1 MSVFLSF
8 RNFDACPISGFDI
21 VLFVCLF
28 VCLFRIFLSFGYV
41 TIAGEGLQILTFA
54 RHSWL
59 LSSEGSLACHTYC
72 DASVYNGHLR
82 GPVTLTPFAEPLAA
96 ELALPVFKT

>member
-54 RHSWL
+54 RHLWVL
-59 LSSEGSLACHTYC
+59 ISEDSLVCHTFC
-72 DASVYNGHLR
+72 DTGYNVSVNKCHLR
-82 GPVTLTPFAEPLAA
+82 GPVTLTLNTER
-96 ELALPVFKT
+96 

>member
-28 VCLFRIFLSFGYV
+28 VYLFRIFHSFGYV
-41 TIAGEGLQILTFA
+41 TFAGEGLQILTYMYA
-54 RHSWL
+54 RHLWVL
-59 LSSEGSLACHTYC
+59 ISEDSLVCHTYC
-72 DASVYNGHLR
+72 DTGYQFIIVI
-82 GPVTLTPFAEPLAA
+82 PEDP
-96 ELALPVFKT
+96 